1 MLIYN
6 EPERNH
12 KKNITIFH
20 FTGISAIIEHE
31 FYRFYYFY
39 IVKRK
44 CFHRLQKAAGSM
56 ISVI

>member
-1 MLIYN
+1 MNRN
-6 EPERNH
+6 ETI
-12 KKNITIFH
+12 KKTSQFSISR
-20 FTGISAIIEHE
+20 GISAIIEHE